1 MKAASPAS
9 KRISRGSTLEDIH
22 SAVESVTLDKIESP
36 FQVQEYIAQLVTR
49 DPYDVQ
55 AIVSL
60 PRLTRTSPV
69 VTNTAQAR
77 VHEAKL
83 AAAQSTASSDPPSS
97 TTGASI
103 EEDDGPTETVAVDR
117 SVWIYEQIRRI
128 VLDLSYPW
136 ISQLQEHCT
145 RTSCPEMKAD
155 SFQFLCAAHAT
166 ASDAC
171 FLRVCS
177 RNSADTK
184 GCQTEC
190 CAIDYMTHVA
200 DAAFAL
206 LNSAKHFPSRL
217 VIPDTSVK
225 QLSAL
230 TRRLYRLFA
239 HTFYSHRD
247 LFDSCEM
254 ASSLYARFVRLC
266 LDFELIDKDTLKLA
280 LGHVHPT
287 KARNTDNEFSRG
299 TTGDAG
305 ATRRLIKPQ

>member
-166 ASDAC
+166 ASD
-171 FLRVCS
+171 
-177 RNSADTK
+177 
-184 GCQTEC
+184 TEC